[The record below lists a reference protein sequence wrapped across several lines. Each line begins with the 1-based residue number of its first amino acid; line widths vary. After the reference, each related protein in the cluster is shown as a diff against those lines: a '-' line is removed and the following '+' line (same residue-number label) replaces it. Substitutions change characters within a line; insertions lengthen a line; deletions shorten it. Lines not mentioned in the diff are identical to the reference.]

1 MKTFWR
7 VLLGVCLLTVAFNAN
22 TYVMNADD
30 IVLQWPVLA
39 EGRYTS
45 STFNKPPAHSGLD
58 ILSSMH
64 DGIYPAEVGIVVS
77 SGWPANRIQECNIA
91 DPNGNWHGTT
101 SENEWLHPSDGWS
114 QVGNCGGYYVKIYHD
129 TVAGGMYYTSYHH
142 LDGTKYII
150 PAGQRITNKGQP
162 IATMGASGW
171 VTGKHLH
178 FILTTDGTTFNG
190 GAIDPLPYLSGD
202 LPESTPVS
210 VPPTPVPTQVPTP
223 IPSPTPIPDTNKPTG
238 WLVSAPSLAN
248 DRFTVK
254 VHAQD
259 TGGSGLSWVKI
270 MSVGAYSFGE
280 VLMGPDNGLYV
291 GTVETGAI
299 PDRTK
304 LYYVIRA
311 QDGAGNNEQL
321 TGTNETT
328 IIHDNTPPTGSYVNP
343 PGSADD
349 YFKLHA
355 QVQDTGGVGVA
366 WVRMSVWPKEG
377 GVSENVNLEYN
388 QETSLWQVD
397 FSVSSKPSGT
407 EYQYLLWAGDGFN
420 NETQITG
427 MGSFV
432 VTHDISPPTGGFVN
446 PPATADTTLTIKA
459 QVTDPSGVTWVTI
472 SIRPQGQGFTQWPL
486 VFNASTNLWEF
497 QMDTRAAPSVA
508 VVI

>member
-1 MKTFWR
+1 SQNR
-7 VLLGVCLLTVAFNAN
+7 CPIVNGVP
-22 TYVMNADD
+22 
-30 IVLQWPVLA
+30 Q
-39 EGRYTS
+39 
-45 STFNKPPAHSGLD
+45 
-58 ILSSMH
+58 
-64 DGIYPAEVGIVVS
+64 
-77 SGWPANRIQECNIA
+77 
-91 DPNGNWHGTT
+91 
-101 SENEWLHPSDGWS
+101 
-114 QVGNCGGYYVKIYHD
+114 
-129 TVAGGMYYTSYHH
+129 
-142 LDGTKYII
+142 I
-150 PAGQRITNKGQP
+150 PAGRPQLQKPFLGNPTISGDSGEGYHIDGWFHEYYAVDFQDTFDVFAAASGTLIKTTETGATVAWIDHGNDWYTKYAHLASVEESLLNKYVPQGTK
-162 IATMGASGW
+162 IGASGN
-171 VTGKHLH
+171 TGSLSQGIHLH
-178 FILTTDGTTFNG
+178 FELRHGDGQFHTNNNGWSYPVPEIYAPAGWIDVCNTTVQ
-190 GAIDPLPYLSGD
+190 
-202 LPESTPVS
+202 STPIP
-210 VPPTPVPTQVPTP
+210 VPPTAQPTTVPPTP